1 MLAVFFCRNK
11 PHILPYAYR
20 PNREQ
25 GDISATSTPNNGPR
39 DARKN
44 VVKTRENNLQLAAL
58 RIGRRI

>member
-11 PHILPYAYR
+11 PHILLHVYR

-25 GDISATSTPNNGPR
+25 GYISATSTLNNGPR

-44 VVKTRENNLQLAAL
+44 VVTTKENNLQLAAL